1 MNHARVAGH
10 VRTYVHTYVCMHLE
24 IRTYVVDG
32 TDYLMQSASARERQE
47 EEIGTA
53 CFPSVTCLS
62 PFPLLPCP
70 VCG

>member
-1 MNHARVAGH
+1 MNHARVAAMY
-10 VRTYVHTYVCMHLE
+10 VLTYVRLYAF
-24 IRTYVVDG
+24 RNTYVVDG

-70 VCG
+70 VWG